1 MMSFQDQLAAD
12 LGVFLSDFAL
22 PVSIAGQSDMGIYQ
36 EAPDQWAEVHRP
48 LRSLSVADKGQ
59 VYKVG
64 DVVEIPAKGL
74 TTSVRSPPIRQGGL
88 LVIPIK

>member
-1 MMSFQDQLAAD
+1 MGFQDQLAAD
-12 LGVFLSDFAL
+12 LGVFLSDFAI
-22 PVSIAGQSDMGIYQ
+22 PFSVAGHHEMGIYQ